1 MAPHSST
8 LAWKIPWMEEPGRL
22 QSMGSHRG
30 GHNWSDLAAAA
41 AAAYLMLIFLILSLG
56 SHHTYLS
63 ALMLFNVTY
72 SLYQLLDGKQETIP
86 YKIIYLIISNKTVLT
101 FIKALIIMSFSY
113 NLYSSKPQL
122 HVYKWVQ
129 SLYDLPVISDG
140 IWT

>member
-1 MAPHSST
+1 
-8 LAWKIPWMEEPGRL
+8 
-22 QSMGSHRG
+22 
-30 GHNWSDLAAAA
+30 
-41 AAAYLMLIFLILSLG
+41 
-56 SHHTYLS
+56 
-63 ALMLFNVTY
+63 MLFNVTY
-72 SLYQLLDGKQETIP
+72 SLYQLSDGKQETIP

-113 NLYSSKPQL
+113 NLYSSKPHL

>member
-1 MAPHSST
+1 
-8 LAWKIPWMEEPGRL
+8 
-22 QSMGSHRG
+22 
-30 GHNWSDLAAAA
+30 
-41 AAAYLMLIFLILSLG
+41 MLIFFILSVG

-113 NLYSSKPQL
+113 NLYSSKLHL
-122 HVYKWVQ
+122 HVYK
-129 SLYDLPVISDG
+129 
-140 IWT
+140 